1 VEARGSV
8 VNDHLCSAAPEGK
21 IKNHEPDA
29 GVQCRQNITEFFAS
43 QLLLN
48 TSSVTKGNV
57 WNDLWN
63 DISESIKEVMRYE

>member
-8 VNDHLCSAAPEGK
+8 VNDHLCSAAPEG
-21 IKNHEPDA
+21 NHEPDD
-29 GVQCRQNITEFFAS
+29 GVQYRQNITEFFAS

>member
-1 VEARGSV
+1 MEARGSD
-8 VNDHLCSAAPEGK
+8 VNDHLCSAAPEG
-21 IKNHEPDA
+21 NHEPDD
-29 GVQCRQNITEFFAS
+29 GVQYRQNITEFFAS

-48 TSSVTKGNV
+48 TSSVHVTKGNV

>member
-1 VEARGSV
+1 VWRR
-8 VNDHLCSAAPEGK
+8 APQSSM
-21 IKNHEPDA
+21 IIYVRRRPRADD
-29 GVQCRQNITEFFAS
+29 GVQFRQNITEFFAS

>member
-1 VEARGSV
+1 M
-8 VNDHLCSAAPEGK
+8 
-21 IKNHEPDA
+21 
-29 GVQCRQNITEFFAS
+29 TEFFAS

>member
-1 VEARGSV
+1 MIIYVRRRPRA
-8 VNDHLCSAAPEGK
+8 

-29 GVQCRQNITEFFAS
+29 GVQYRQNITEFFAS

>member
-1 VEARGSV
+1 MFGGARGQ
-8 VNDHLCSAAPEGK
+8 
-21 IKNHEPDA
+21 IM
-29 GVQCRQNITEFFAS
+29 S
-43 QLLLN
+43 QMTVSNTDKTSPNFSRRNFYLN